1 MFQMEFK
8 FYKTFSYSDPKN
20 SDEIKAKDKMKETI
34 FVLKKTY
41 K

>member
-8 FYKTFSYSDPKN
+8 FSKTFSYSDSKN
-20 SDEIKAKDKMKETI
+20 SDEIKVKDKMKETI